1 MDHSLAYYMGY
12 NLENMRSD
20 IYSMG
25 TRVPVSE
32 ETVAFSPTRVSSSPE
47 TVFFTIDIGTSFV
60 YFDCYRNYLQVTY
73 R

>member
-1 MDHSLAYYMGY
+1 MDQSLAHYMGY
-12 NLENMRSD
+12 NLENVRSE
-20 IYSMG
+20 IYIMG

-47 TVFFTIDIGTSFV
+47 TLFFTIDIATSFV
-60 YFDCYRNYLQVTY
+60 YLDFSRNYLQVTY

>member
-1 MDHSLAYYMGY
+1 MDQSLAHYMGY
-12 NLENMRSD
+12 NLENMRSE
-20 IYSMG
+20 IYIMG

-32 ETVAFSPTRVSSSPE
+32 ETVAFSPTRASSSPE
-47 TVFFTIDIGTSFV
+47 TLFFTIDIATSFV